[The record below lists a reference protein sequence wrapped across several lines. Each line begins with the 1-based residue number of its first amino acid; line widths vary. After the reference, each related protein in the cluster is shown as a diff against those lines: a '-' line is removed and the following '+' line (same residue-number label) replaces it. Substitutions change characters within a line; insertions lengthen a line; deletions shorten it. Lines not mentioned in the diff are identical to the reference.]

1 MQKVFCFESL
11 FLFELCSPLDISPSF
26 FQKKKKKLKAP
37 YPFEVCLC
45 VLNFM
50 VIGHYTINT
59 PENFQAF
66 TIFSVWRKN
75 NWQIRRLGPDD
86 GI

>member
-11 FLFELCSPLDISPSF
+11 FLFQLFPSF
-26 FQKKKKKLKAP
+26 FEKKIKTP
-37 YPFEVCLC
+37 YPCKVCLC

-50 VIGHYTINT
+50 VIGHYTINI

-66 TIFSVWRKN
+66 TIFSV
-75 NWQIRRLGPDD
+75 
-86 GI
+86 

>member
-1 MQKVFCFESL
+1 MQKVFYFESL
-11 FLFELCSPLDISPSF
+11 RYKPLLFP
-26 FQKKKKKLKAP
+26 KKKKKNLKAP

-50 VIGHYTINT
+50 VIGHYTINI

-66 TIFSVWRKN
+66 TIFSVSQKN
-75 NWQIRRLGPDD
+75 H
-86 GI
+86 